1 MGEPYYDTFPDTIGL
16 TTSVGMMEPLF
27 GELLAASSGP
37 NDEPPGAALA
47 HNWTGKHYSLKSVG
61 YSTLA
66 IPFITSLRGP
76 PIYPDAEKLNPEAVV
91 ARL

>member
-37 NDEPPGAALA
+37 NDESPGAALA
-47 HNWTGKHYSLKSVG
+47 HNWPGERAHICSDTAPGKPVCH
-61 YSTLA
+61 
-66 IPFITSLRGP
+66 
-76 PIYPDAEKLNPEAVV
+76 
-91 ARL
+91 